1 MVALRV
7 PWVDNRG
14 VSSAPPDPMMDSH
27 NRDLG
32 WCWAARTKGKDVG
45 TP

>member
-1 MVALRV
+1 V

-14 VSSAPPDPMMDSH
+14 VSSDPPDPMMDSH

-32 WCWAARTKGKDVG
+32 R
-45 TP
+45 